1 MFSHRCRQGVVV
13 VCAVMLVGLAGCAL
27 LSKMTISP
35 TSIDFGQTETSKT
48 FNVSFS
54 GVGLVW
60 AAGTDA
66 AWLTL
71 TPEAGRG
78 ASTVTVTVNRSALP
92 AESNTATILVVDQN
106 QKQSMVQV
114 TASKAPGGGDN
125 GGGGNVPNVVGQ
137 AQAAAEAAITAAG
150 LTVGT
155 VTQQCSDSV
164 AKGNVISQ
172 NPAGGTTAAA
182 GTSVSLV
189 VSSGPCGGG
198 GSLEGKWYAYV
209 ETYDEDM
216 EALKSVAYLGF
227 VTFQGNTVEF
237 AEEYVYPEGSSKDVL
252 SEEMK
257 ESICSE
263 GYFIRGTYSA
273 NAQASPGQVDM
284 TLFEE
289 GWYECC
295 GDVCDGETETLSE
308 PMSVLGI
315 FTFLDGKLVISAD
328 TEAQVRPA
336 SFADCVDGP
345 QYVLIPES
353 QLASYPYWDGW
364 QEYEDTYAPDCSKD
378 GAAVQGKNPLD
389 RLKGLMR
396 R

>member
-1 MFSHRCRQGVVV
+1 MFSHRCQGVFAVG
-13 VCAVMLVGLAGCAL
+13 CALVLTGLAGCAL

-71 TPEAGRG
+71 IPEAGRG

-172 NPAGGTTAAA
+172 NPAGGTTVAA

-198 GSLEGKWYAYV
+198 GVLEGKWYAYV
-209 ETYDEDM
+209 ETYEEEK
-216 EALKSVAYLGF
+216 EALKSVAYLGSM
-227 VTFQGNTVEF
+227 TFQGGTVEY
-237 AEEYVYPEGSSKDVL
+237 AESYTYPQGEKGL
-252 SEEMK
+252 SEEDK
-257 ESICSE
+257 EAMCSG

-284 TLFEE
+284 TFIEE

-295 GDVCDGETETLSE
+295 GDECDGETETLSE
-308 PMSVLGI
+308 PMPLFGI

-328 TEAQVRPA
+328 TQARPA
-336 SFADCVDGP
+336 SFADCVGDGP
-345 QYVLIPES
+345 QWVLIPES
-353 QLASYPYWDGW
+353 QLASHPYWDGW
-364 QEYEDTYAPDCSKD
+364 QEYEDAYAPDCGKD
-378 GAAVQGKNPLD
+378 GAVVQGKNPLD
-389 RLKGLMR
+389 RVKGLMR